1 MIERL
6 KQAFTLAEQCSDEEQ
21 EALADLLLEEMR
33 AAHKWDTLFADPR
46 SDALLERLTG
56 EAIAED
62 EAGDTE
68 EITGDTFA

>member
-6 KQAFTLAEQCSDEEQ
+6 KQAFTLAEQCSAEEQ
-21 EALADLLLEEMR
+21 EALADLLLEELR
-33 AAHKWDTLFADPR
+33 AARKWEALFTDPR

-62 EAGDTE
+62 EAGETE
-68 EITGDTFA
+68 ELSTDSFA